1 MRYTCY
7 KEGCVFPVVVVP
19 MLSHAEF
26 GPNDHQEDASHFTFS
41 GDIMSMSLLCAGI
54 HAAKFRMI
62 SDIDLSDGWEGPIW
76 ISKSDKAK
84 MPNFEYVASN
94 GRGQILL
101 CAVDLA
107 FLHIFES
114 RKDHL

>member
-1 MRYTCY
+1 M
-7 KEGCVFPVVVVP
+7 VVVP

-94 GRGQILL
+94 GRGQIFL
-101 CAVDLA
+101 CAFD
-107 FLHIFES
+107 FTFCIFYISS
-114 RKDHL
+114 RRFRIAIIL